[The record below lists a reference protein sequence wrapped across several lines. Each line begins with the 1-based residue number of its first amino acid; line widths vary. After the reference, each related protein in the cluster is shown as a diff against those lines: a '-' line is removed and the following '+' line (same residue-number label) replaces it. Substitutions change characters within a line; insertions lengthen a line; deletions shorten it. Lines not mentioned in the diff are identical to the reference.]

1 MTHSFDGYNDV
12 IRLQRS
18 ERLSEA
24 LEQFIAET
32 KLPGAWLSGLGAASN
47 VELGFFNLSSDEY
60 KWRTFGN
67 MMEVVSLT
75 GNLAYDDTGKM
86 MFHLHG
92 VFADDEYQAIGGH
105 VKDLVAGATL
115 ELFAHRTYQPL
126 LRARDEETGLQLLQL
141 NMPQQ
146 QP

>member
-1 MTHSFDGYNDV
+1 MTHIFDGYNDV
-12 IRLQRS
+12 IRLAHG

-32 KLPGAWLSGLGAASN
+32 KPPGAWLSGLGAASN
-47 VELGFFNLSSDEY
+47 VELGFFNLSSKEY

-86 MFHLHG
+86 AFHLHG
-92 VFADDEYQAIGGH
+92 VFADDEYQVIGGH
-105 VKDLVAGATL
+105 VKDLVVGATL
-115 ELFAHRTYQPL
+115 EVFVHRTYQPL
-126 LRARDEETGLQLLQL
+126 KRAYNDETGLRLLC
-141 NMPQQ
+141 
-146 QP
+146 